1 MEVCILYNCRVSLL
15 TVPRSVVRWI
25 AYWTIGFEMTT
36 NWYWRR
42 IRRSLNRVADACQ
55 AIPSQGRTAIYKY
68 LQVGIFQPLDAVL
81 AGLRGASEWDSIR
94 DWNEHPV
101 FSKFKDYILAE
112 EKRLKITLRRLSY
125 DINQDNTLHILTR
138 GGRPEKVCLSLM
150 SCLTVY
156 YADLSCKYA
165 LPLLCLL
172 LERVEWTIGLARNSL
187 VYPNEF
193 ILLAGSIKTVMDSM
207 HIRANKLQGNCE
219 IC

>member
-1 MEVCILYNCRVSLL
+1 MEVSVWYDCHLSLL

-25 AYWTIGFEMTT
+25 AYWTTGFEMTT

-42 IRRSLNRVADACQ
+42 IRQSLNRVVRSCQ
-55 AIPSQGRTAIYKY
+55 AILPQDRTAIYTC
-68 LQVGIFQPLDAVL
+68 LQWGIFQPLDAVL

-94 DWNEHPV
+94 DWNEHPI

-138 GGRPEKVCLSLM
+138 GGRPEKVCFGPLT
-150 SCLTVY
+150 CITVY
-156 YADLSCKYA
+156 YSDLSCKYA

-172 LERVEWTIGLARNSL
+172 LERVEWTMGVARNSL
-187 VYPNEF
+187 VSPNEF
-193 ILLAGSIKTVMDSM
+193 ILLGVSIKTVMDSM
-207 HIRANKLQGNCE
+207 HIRANKLQGQGL
-219 IC
+219 